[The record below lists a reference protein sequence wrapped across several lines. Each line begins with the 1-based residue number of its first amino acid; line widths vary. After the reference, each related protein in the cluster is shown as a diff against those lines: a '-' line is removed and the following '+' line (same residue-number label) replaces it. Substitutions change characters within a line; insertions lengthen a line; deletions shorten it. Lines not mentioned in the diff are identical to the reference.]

1 MSKSDNPWS
10 TPLPGQRAG
19 PRRISHCPEMTVLP
33 LWGTMPRNTPPSYA
47 KREKVGRPGL
57 QLVTLGDMG
66 TLEARSITQGDA
78 GETTS
83 VRLPPRLCQAFRRAR
98 SLNPRSRRPWSGL
111 HRSLQA
117 DAIQSLLAAARSEA
131 PSNRSQVCRASN
143 RRGQARIGAVY
154 GTYAQVQVKNEHTP
168 TNLDPGT
175 SEATLAIS
183 GMAS

>member
-1 MSKSDNPWS
+1 MGARGAAFQSRSLCIFSFPVTAAVATRHPHLRPLCFALLAGTVCARKSRGAIRRTYFMSHVAAAVATRLIRLSLTAVTCMSKSDNPWS

-83 VRLPPRLCQAFRRAR
+83 VRLDSVRRFVGR
-98 SLNPRSRRPWSGL
+98 V
-111 HRSLQA
+111 H
-117 DAIQSLLAAARSEA
+117 
-131 PSNRSQVCRASN
+131 
-143 RRGQARIGAVY
+143 
-154 GTYAQVQVKNEHTP
+154 
-168 TNLDPGT
+168 
-175 SEATLAIS
+175 
-183 GMAS
+183 